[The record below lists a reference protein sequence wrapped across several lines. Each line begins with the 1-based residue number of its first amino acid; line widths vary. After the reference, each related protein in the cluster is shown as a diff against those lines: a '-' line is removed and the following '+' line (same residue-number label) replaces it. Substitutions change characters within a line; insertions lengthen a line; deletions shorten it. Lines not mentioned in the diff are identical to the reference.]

1 MGPGRSPGGTRLL
14 HVASE
19 WAEYSYNIDGGGVD
33 QIVGQAR
40 NLLRTRQRVAASL
53 ASWAQS

>member
-1 MGPGRSPGGTRLL
+1 MAATRLL

-19 WAEYSYNIDGGGVD
+19 WAEYPYNIDGGRVD

-40 NLLRTRQRVAASL
+40 NLLRTRQLVAASL